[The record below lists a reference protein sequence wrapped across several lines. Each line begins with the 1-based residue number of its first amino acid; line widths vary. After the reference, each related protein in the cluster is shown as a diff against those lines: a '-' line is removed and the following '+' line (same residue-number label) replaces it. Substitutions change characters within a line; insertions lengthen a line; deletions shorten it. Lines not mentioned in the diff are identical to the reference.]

1 MASIL
6 YNEHLIVSY
15 PVFDAVTKAWKP
27 QIQLTLTLDKSQSFQ
42 TKEEAERAGLDA
54 AKTVID
60 NFNDGLGLTTDIDKF
75 RRGRA

>member
-6 YNEHLIVSY
+6 YNERLIVSY

-42 TKEEAERAGLDA
+42 RKRKPNA
-54 AKTVID
+54 
-60 NFNDGLGLTTDIDKF
+60 LGLMPP
-75 RRGRA
+75 RA